1 MPSPVHSSAL
11 PLLAVALLL
20 SSREIP
26 AQDQNDELPVIH
38 GPAPPVPPDVVSRDD
53 NGRVTLRATR
63 IAEPIVL
70 DGKLDESVYS
80 LVPAVSDFV
89 QQEPREGEP
98 ATEKTEAWVFFDDE
112 NVYVSARCWDSHPER
127 MIINEMRRDNFN
139 IFQNENVT
147 LVFDTFYDRRN
158 GFFFQTNPLG
168 ALRDQAV
175 GDERRVGKECRS
187 RWSPYH

>member
-1 MPSPVHSSAL
+1 MAALFSSTEL
-11 PLLAVALLL
+11 Q
-20 SSREIP
+20 
-26 AQDQNDELPVIH
+26 AQDEPPVPEESVVLH
-38 GPAPPVPPDVVSRDD
+38 GPPPPVPPAVIARDEA
-53 NGRVTLRATR
+53 GRVTLRATR
-63 IAEPIVL
+63 IAEPLVL
-70 DGKLDESVYS
+70 DGRLDESIYTR
-80 LVPAVSDFV
+80 VPAVSDFV
-89 QQEPREGEP
+89 QQEPQEGEP

-168 ALRDQAV
+168 ALRD
-175 GDERRVGKECRS
+175 RS
-187 RWSPYH
+187 RRGAPRGRAR